1 MTYDLNT
8 QRHSTA
14 HLLASA
20 VQKLWPKTKFGIGPV
35 TKDGFY
41 YDFEFPTE
49 IIENDL
55 SKIEDVMNKLKKQD
69 LPFERSEISI
79 SEAIKME
86 RERGQIYKVELLEQ
100 IESTGDTKVDHEEN
114 INLEKEAR
122 TAVKKV
128 TYYKSGEF
136 LDLCRGPHV
145 KSTGQI
151 GHFKLL
157 NITGAYWRGAETNKM
172 LTRIYGVTWETE
184 KQLKEYT
191 TKLELAK
198 SRDHKKIGTN
208 LKLFTFLPQ
217 APGMPFWY
225 SKGFILLNE
234 LKEFAREINKKYGYH
249 EISTPFLAKKEV
261 WEQSGHWDLFRDD
274 MFVFNIDK
282 ETYALKPMNCPE
294 TLLLYNSEQHSHK
307 DLPIKLSDL
316 DYLHRNEASGT
327 LNGLFRTREFSQD
340 DAHIICSNEQIRAV
354 VGELIDMATEIF
366 SVFRFKPTY
375 YLATKP
381 DKALGEASAWKE
393 AETLLSNTLKE
404 KNVEHYLKPKD
415 GAFYGPKIDLHIE
428 DALGRNWQLATIQL
442 DFQMPKRFRATYI
455 NGKGAKETPIMIH
468 RAILGSFERF
478 IAILIEHFAGGFPT
492 WLAPI
497 QVVVIPITDRTV
509 SYSQNIVERLKAE
522 NIRAKA
528 DVRSETLQ
536 SRIRDSQLEK
546 IPYMIIIGDKEQV
559 QKKISLRS
567 MEKGDEGIY
576 LLDNFIARLKDEIKT
591 RK

>member
-157 NITGAYWRGAETNKM
+157 NITSSY
-172 LTRIYGVTWETE
+172 LT
-184 KQLKEYT
+184 
-191 TKLELAK
+191 
-198 SRDHKKIGTN
+198 
-208 LKLFTFLPQ
+208 LP
-217 APGMPFWY
+217 
-225 SKGFILLNE
+225 
-234 LKEFAREINKKYGYH
+234 
-249 EISTPFLAKKEV
+249 
-261 WEQSGHWDLFRDD
+261 
-274 MFVFNIDK
+274 
-282 ETYALKPMNCPE
+282 
-294 TLLLYNSEQHSHK
+294 
-307 DLPIKLSDL
+307 
-316 DYLHRNEASGT
+316 
-327 LNGLFRTREFSQD
+327 
-340 DAHIICSNEQIRAV
+340 
-354 VGELIDMATEIF
+354 
-366 SVFRFKPTY
+366 
-375 YLATKP
+375 
-381 DKALGEASAWKE
+381 
-393 AETLLSNTLKE
+393 
-404 KNVEHYLKPKD
+404 
-415 GAFYGPKIDLHIE
+415 
-428 DALGRNWQLATIQL
+428 
-442 DFQMPKRFRATYI
+442 
-455 NGKGAKETPIMIH
+455 
-468 RAILGSFERF
+468 
-478 IAILIEHFAGGFPT
+478 
-492 WLAPI
+492 
-497 QVVVIPITDRTV
+497 
-509 SYSQNIVERLKAE
+509 
-522 NIRAKA
+522 
-528 DVRSETLQ
+528 
-536 SRIRDSQLEK
+536 
-546 IPYMIIIGDKEQV
+546 
-559 QKKISLRS
+559 
-567 MEKGDEGIY
+567 
-576 LLDNFIARLKDEIKT
+576 
-591 RK
+591 